1 MHRACGGDIPCLD
14 DRLRLIMIGMNNP
27 RTERRDVQRGKDRVL
42 ACQEHR
48 QGESSIWI
56 SGHG

>member
-1 MHRACGGDIPCLD
+1 
-14 DRLRLIMIGMNNP
+14 MIGMNNP

-48 QGESSIWI
+48 LGKVRYGSLGMVEVPHAIRIPW
-56 SGHG
+56 HW